1 MIVDTTDPAVL
12 QAMLFFERPLTPEQE
27 IKLNYILDQL
37 SELEYD
43 YHEISN

>member
-12 QAMLFFERPLTPEQE
+12 QVMLFFERPLTPEQE

-43 YHEISN
+43 YHEITN

>member
-12 QAMLFFERPLTPEQE
+12 QVMLFFERPLTPEQE
-27 IKLNYILDQL
+27 VKLNYILDQL

-43 YHEISN
+43 YHEIAN

>member
-1 MIVDTTDPAVL
+1 MIVDTTDSTVL
-12 QAMLFFERPLTPEQE
+12 QVMLFFERPLTPEQE

-43 YHEISN
+43 YHEITN

>member
-12 QAMLFFERPLTPEQE
+12 QVMVFFERPLTPEQE
-27 IKLNYILDQL
+27 AKLNYIIDSI

-43 YHEISN
+43 YHENSN